1 MGDKIDDVNK
11 FWDRFRDLV
20 IQSGVSES
28 YADWYVRWGQKFAL
42 SIKGRPLRRRTAEDI
57 QLFLINIS
65 NKKSIQRWQVEQALE
80 ALKLLYNVYL
90 KLPIPIHEVPPLD
103 SLKNNPKSTET
114 NINFRDTLARK
125 NEILNLYGDLF
136 GKIRKEIRYR
146 HYSIR
151 TEKSYVDWI
160 SRYSIFFNKTNPEKL
175 GANEIRQYL
184 DYLATDRKVAA
195 STQNQA
201 LNAIVFLY
209 TQVLKQEAG
218 DFSEFVRARRPRKVP
233 VVLTLQEISLLMN
246 QLAGINRLMS
256 GLLYGAGLRIME
268 CIRLRIKD
276 VDFAQNQIIV
286 RNGKGAKDRITI
298 LPEKYK
304 DPLKKQVADAK
315 TLFMK
320 DLEDGLD
327 GVYIWP
333 SFERKKPGAAK
344 NWIWQ
349 YVFPSYNLSIDPRSG
364 KVRRHHLH
372 PNTLRRA
379 IAGAARSSE
388 LSKEVTPH
396 TLRHSFAT
404 HLLEKGYDIRTV
416 QELLGHSDVS
426 TTMIYTHVLNK
437 PGLPVLSPADF
448 LEE

>member
-1 MGDKIDDVNK
+1 MGVKINDVNR
-11 FWDRFRDLV
+11 FWNQFRDLV
-20 IQSGVSES
+20 IQSGVSDS
-28 YADWYVRWGQKFAL
+28 YADWYVKWGQKFAL
-42 SIKGRPLRRRTAEDI
+42 SIKGKPLRQRTVEDI
-57 QLFLINIS
+57 QRFLINIS
-65 NKKSIQRWQVEQALE
+65 NKKGVQRWQVEQARE
-80 ALKLLYNVYL
+80 SLKLLYNIHL
-90 KLPIPIHEVPPLD
+90 KLPIPIHEAPTFNSTKNEYKA
-103 SLKNNPKSTET
+103 SLT
-114 NINFRDTLARK
+114 NGNFRDTLAHK
-125 NEILNLYGDLF
+125 DEILNLYRDLF
-136 GKIRKEIRYR
+136 EKIRKEIRYR

-151 TEKSYVDWI
+151 TEKSYIDWI
-160 SRYSIFFNKTNPEKL
+160 VRYLIFFNKTPPEKL
-175 GANEIRQYL
+175 EANEIRQYL

-201 LNAIVFLY
+201 LNAIVFVY
-209 TQVLKQEAG
+209 TQVLKRDTG
-218 DFSEFVRARRPRKVP
+218 DFSEFVRAKRHIKVP
-233 VVLTLQEISLLMN
+233 VVLNRQEMSLLMD
-246 QLAGINRLMS
+246 QLAGINWLMS

-276 VDFAQNQIIV
+276 VDFGQNQIIV

-304 DPLKKQVADAK
+304 DPLKKQVNNAK
-315 TLFMK
+315 GLFMK
-320 DLEDGLD
+320 DLENGFD

-349 YVFPSYNLSIDPRSG
+349 YVFPASNLSIDSRSG

-372 PNTLRRA
+372 PTTLRRA
-379 IAGAARSSE
+379 IAGAARSSG

-404 HLLEKGYDIRTV
+404 HLLEKGYDIRTI
-416 QELLGHSDVS
+416 QELLGHADVS

-437 PGLPVLSPADF
+437 PGLPVLSPAD
-448 LEE
+448 L